1 MDDYGKELII
11 DLHYCNPFLLNRKFI
26 RNYFKEVCI
35 LINMERCDLHW
46 WDDLHTPEEE
56 KQTEPHL
63 IGTTAV
69 QFIKTS
75 NITVHA
81 LSVLEKVFI
90 NVFSCKD
97 FDDEAVVKF
106 SARWFDGVAVNKQ
119 VVRRI

>member
-26 RNYFKEVCI
+26 RNYFKEVCV

-81 LSVLEKVFI
+81 LDILQKVFI
-90 NVFSCKD
+90 NVFSCKN
-97 FDDEAVVKF
+97 FDDEVVVQF
-106 SARWFDGVAVNKQ
+106 SEGWFDGVAVNKQ